1 MGLEGHGGKTVT
13 NTWSISFVFFFVF
26 AYIIAMDYLSVRMKP
41 LADHS
46 GYTVEEGV
54 CVRL

>member
-13 NTWSISFVFFFVF
+13 NTWSISFVFFLVF

-46 GYTVEEGV
+46 GYIVEEGV
-54 CVRL
+54 CV